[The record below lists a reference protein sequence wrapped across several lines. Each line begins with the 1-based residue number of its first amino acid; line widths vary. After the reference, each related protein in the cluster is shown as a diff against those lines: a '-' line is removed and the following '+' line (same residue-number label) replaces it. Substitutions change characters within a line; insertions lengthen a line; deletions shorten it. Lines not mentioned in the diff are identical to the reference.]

1 MNEERSQ
8 RRFEMFMHL
17 ALGAWLVIVVLFA
30 AVLVR
35 GA

>member
-17 ALGAWLVIVVLFA
+17 ALGAWLVITVLFT